1 MAKSSQ
7 TFRKRQRELKV
18 REKAQ
23 LKRERREQ
31 RRSEKK
37 ASLGSPLS
45 EPSILAADTADFE
58 PATDVSSETET
69 LASAEKA

>member
-7 TFRKRQRELKV
+7 TFRKRQREIKV

-31 RRSEKK
+31 RRNEKK
-37 ASLGSPLS
+37 ALLAPLPLDS
-45 EPSILAADTADFE
+45 TL
-58 PATDVSSETET
+58 PAGVTGANPEAET
-69 LASAEKA
+69 LASVDNELPG

>member
-7 TFRKRQRELKV
+7 TFRKRQREIKV

-31 RRSEKK
+31 RRKERK
-37 ASLGSPLS
+37 
-45 EPSILAADTADFE
+45 
-58 PATDVSSETET
+58 ETEALGPQPAGEQPG
-69 LASAEKA
+69 LAGAEPEAGDDHGSLEEGANVDEL